1 MHIAHIECIAFMHFV
16 NCYNAKKY
24 IYLRKKRGGKMGKK
38 NKLNSHN
45 SIALDLIK
53 AYKKQF
59 YVVTSILSII
69 IILLLGYIATNEKH
83 TCFCDAHSCAVEV
96 EKYEKDSE

>member
-1 MHIAHIECIAFMHFV
+1 
-16 NCYNAKKY
+16 
-24 IYLRKKRGGKMGKK
+24 MGKK

-69 IILLLGYIATNEKH
+69 IVLLLGYIAIDKLNEKNC
-83 TCFCDAHSCAVEV
+83 CFCDAHSCAVEV
-96 EKYEKDSE
+96 EKYEKNSE